1 MKKNILI
8 TGASG
13 AIGSAIAKE
22 FAMDNNLFLVCNS
35 HIKELDEFADRIS
48 VEFNTEVF
56 TASIDFSDTAKA
68 KEELKDF
75 IGTTSIDILINNAGI
90 SYVGLFQ
97 DMSASDWE
105 KTVNVNLGS
114 LYTTCSVVVPDMI
127 KNHRGNIINVSSV
140 WGNVGAS
147 CEVAY
152 SATKGGV
159 NAFTKALAKELAAS
173 GISVNAIAPG
183 FINTPMNSHLNEDE
197 LLELFNDIPIGR
209 AGSVE
214 EVALTVKKLS
224 EMPSY
229 VTGQILTC
237 DGGWT

>member
-48 VEFNTEVF
+48 VEYNTEVF

-105 KTVNVNLGS
+105 KT
-114 LYTTCSVVVPDMI
+114 
-127 KNHRGNIINVSSV
+127 
-140 WGNVGAS
+140 
-147 CEVAY
+147 
-152 SATKGGV
+152 
-159 NAFTKALAKELAAS
+159 
-173 GISVNAIAPG
+173 
-183 FINTPMNSHLNEDE
+183 
-197 LLELFNDIPIGR
+197 
-209 AGSVE
+209 
-214 EVALTVKKLS
+214 
-224 EMPSY
+224 
-229 VTGQILTC
+229 
-237 DGGWT
+237 